1 MVAKLVV
8 GCFPIEALS
17 LHGLLNVWTIICSY
31 MFEGKGNNP
40 ALETIAPF
48 SGTVHQNQLGFQMC
62 MF

>member
-1 MVAKLVV
+1 
-8 GCFPIEALS
+8 
-17 LHGLLNVWTIICSY
+17 

-62 MF
+62 MFYAVIDMKSSLNSCKHFFRM

>member
-1 MVAKLVV
+1 
-8 GCFPIEALS
+8 
-17 LHGLLNVWTIICSY
+17 

-40 ALETIAPF
+40 AVETIAPF